1 MSKDFKLI
9 RTEAEIHKMLEDY
22 LLRFGFIQISLS
34 PNAIEEIEILVE
46 LAEQNASILSL
57 DLFGGN
63 NN

>member
-1 MSKDFKLI
+1 VSKDFKLI